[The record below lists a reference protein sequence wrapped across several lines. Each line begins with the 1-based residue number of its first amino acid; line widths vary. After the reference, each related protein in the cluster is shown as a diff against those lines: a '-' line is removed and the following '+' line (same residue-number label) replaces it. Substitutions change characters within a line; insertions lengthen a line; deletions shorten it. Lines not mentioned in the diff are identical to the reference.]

1 MNYLQYIGSVNQN
14 NNQLAQV
21 SFLVSG
27 ADVTVSDMIEQNII
41 DSAYNRQ
48 KSFFIIDN
56 TRNCRG
62 MTINSRFRIV
72 NMLDVGL
79 GVEDNLFNVESLANV
94 SFLRS
99 LLSDFGFDG
108 IRAMKVVSYIK
119 FVKATE
125 ERLGNTNP
133 LSVGVLEEYGSPLLV
148 EMKLNQLLEAGTISE
163 FNYRYLLG
171 RYSELSAA
179 AADFEQFLEMVSPFL
194 GRHCLMNG
202 SAVYLPVGQFYA
214 DQQLQ
219 NIMCKLLVSYVKG
232 RPNQSCILILDD
244 GNSGE
249 RDFLVNVLR
258 SLSQLVEVHMIS
270 NDVFNFDDSDRNTIM
285 QTFSVKIYTRHED
298 MSSCEKIEAACG
310 QIDVVK
316 RSSSVTVDRRF
327 RANSAWDLLL
337 GNDKT
342 ETQTLNAPTKEYRF
356 RKEMINSL
364 PLGNGIIDCGGNK
377 VLFSFL

>member
-1 MNYLQYIGSVNQN
+1 MNYLQYIGAVNQS
-14 NNQLAQV
+14 NNQLAQI

-41 DSAYNRQ
+41 DTAYNRH
-48 KSFFIIDN
+48 KTLFIIDN
-56 TRNCRG
+56 TSNCRG
-62 MTINSRFRIV
+62 KTINSSYRMV
-72 NMLDVGL
+72 NMLDGGL
-79 GVEDNLFNVESLANV
+79 GVGDNLFDVDSLRNI
-94 SFLRS
+94 SYLRS

-108 IRAMKVVSYIK
+108 TRAMKVVSYIK

-125 ERLGNTNP
+125 ERLGNCGP
-133 LSVGVLEEYGSPLLV
+133 VSVGVLEEYGSPILV
-148 EMKLNQLLEAGTISE
+148 EMKLNQLVEAGTISE

-171 RYSELSAA
+171 RYSELSSA
-179 AADFEQFLEMVSPFL
+179 AADFEQFLEMISPFM
-194 GRHCLMNG
+194 GRQCLVND
-202 SAVYLPVGQFYA
+202 SAVYLPVGQFYS

-219 NIMCKLLVSYVKG
+219 NIMCKLLVSFIKE
-232 RPNQSCILILDD
+232 RADQSCILILDD
-244 GNSGE
+244 GNSEE
-249 RDFLVNVLR
+249 RSFLVNVLR
-258 SLSQLVEVHMIS
+258 SVSQLMEVHMIS
-270 NDVFNFDDSDRNTIM
+270 NDVFNCNDADRNTIM
-285 QTFSVKIYTRHED
+285 QAFSVKIYTRHED

-342 ETQTLNAPTKEYRF
+342 ETHTLNAPTKEFRF

-364 PLGNGIIDCGGNK
+364 PLGSGIIDCGGNK
-377 VLFSFL
+377 ALFSF